1 MVYIPP
7 FFQQYGLPPDADE
20 RSVKR
25 AYAKQLKKIDQEIDL
40 PGFQALREAYEEAQ
54 EWIRYRDSGRLSQAY
69 AAAQQAAEASSED
82 KTPAP
87 QQEVVAES
95 AMPSAGQAA
104 AEDMAAFEAIRWP
117 EPVRPLAPPKQAPD
131 IDAGKS
137 ASAPDATA
145 SASASEAATQTLPD
159 NDGQLAASKA
169 ERVFAEMLMAMRK
182 CADEEG
188 YAEKHLQLAMN
199 DPRLGSSDARYAF
212 ETLVAA
218 HLSRGWRHGN
228 GELFNAAFDIF
239 NWARDRRRLLSLG
252 RPGHVL
258 ERACKEMQAFLERP
272 ARVHKAQ
279 WELLKK
285 LRQEKNPGNSY
296 LEANF
301 KKLLVLDELYPV
313 WIWMVTSKDNF
324 LIWKAQY
331 DALQEIARA
340 KALKEAAEIEARN
353 KVEPG
358 SGGTFSVPGEDDGTA
373 GKTGFF
379 TALRARHWP
388 FGRYYLPAFLCVVV
402 LVIVQ
407 LIVHD
412 AKTVIPPEAVVQQ
425 PVPKTTAAR
434 FDAAIRELSRVS
446 NKEEKLQKPLYELVQ
461 LSEEGYA
468 KASYQLGWFYR
479 EGRQSGPDETK
490 ALNWYI
496 KAAEQGHL
504 EAAVLV
510 ADYYFEGRGVNKDLG
525 AAIRWYSKAAASG
538 QSLAQIKLAHLYAD
552 GTGVKKDKQRALELI
567 ASAAE
572 KGQPLAQSELGM
584 IRMSGLYGTQVSTE
598 KAAYWFML
606 SARQNDVLGQR
617 MYGLI
622 HEKGLGGYNKDLN
635 AAANWYGRAA
645 RQGDAEARK
654 KLKSLCQSGT
664 YPDCSDT

>member
-7 FFQQYGLPPDADE
+7 FFQQHGLAPDADE

-25 AYAKQLKKIDQEIDL
+25 AYAKQLKKIDQETDL

-54 EWIRYRDSGRLSQAY
+54 EWIRYRDSGRLSQDY
-69 AAAQQAAEASSED
+69 AAEQQAAEANSECQ
-82 KTPAP
+82 TPVP
-87 QQEVVAES
+87 QQEAVS
-95 AMPSAGQAA
+95 ASS
-104 AEDMAAFEAIRWP
+104 EDMAAFGAIRWP
-117 EPVRPLAPPKQAPD
+117 EPVRPLAPPKQTPD
-131 IDAGKS
+131 TETGKAKS
-137 ASAPDATA
+137 LPDAT
-145 SASASEAATQTLPD
+145 ETATQTLQD
-159 NDGQLAASKA
+159 SDGQLAASKA

-182 CADEEG
+182 CAGEKG
-188 YAEKHLQLAMN
+188 YAENQLQLAMS

-218 HLSRGWRHGN
+218 YLARGWRHGN
-228 GELFNAAFDIF
+228 GELFDAAFDIF

-272 ARVHKAQ
+272 VEVHKAQ

-285 LRQEKNPGNSY
+285 LRQEKNPGDGY

-324 LIWKAQY
+324 HIWKAQY
-331 DALQEIARA
+331 DTLQEIARA
-340 KALKEAAEIEARN
+340 KALREAAETEARN

-358 SGGTFSVPGEDDGTA
+358 SGGTFSAPGEGAAAA
-373 GKTGFF
+373 GKAGFF
-379 TALRARHWP
+379 AALRARHWP
-388 FGRYYLPAFLCVVV
+388 FGRYYLPAFLGV
-402 LVIVQ
+402 LALIIVQ

-412 AKTVIPPEAVVQQ
+412 AKTVIPPEVVVQQ
-425 PVPKTTAAR
+425 PVPKTPAAR
-434 FDAAIRELSRVS
+434 FDAASRELSRAG
-446 NKEEKLQKPLYELVQ
+446 NNAGKLQKALYELVQ
-461 LSEEGYA
+461 LSESGYA
-468 KASYQLGWFYR
+468 KASYQLGWYYR
-479 EGRQSGPDETK
+479 EGTQPGPDEAK

-504 EAAVLV
+504 EAAVMV
-510 ADYYFEGRGVNKDLG
+510 ADYYFEGRGVNKDLD
-525 AAIRWYSKAAASG
+525 AAVRWYSKAAASG

-552 GTGVKKDKQRALELI
+552 GKGVKKDKQRALELI
-567 ASAAE
+567 SAAAE

-584 IRMSGLYGTQVSTE
+584 IRMNGLYGTQVSAE

-606 SARQNDVLGQR
+606 SARQNDAVGQR
-617 MYGLI
+617 MFGLI

-635 AAANWYGRAA
+635 AAADWYGRAT

-654 KLKSLCQSGT
+654 KLKSLCHSGT